1 MSGRY
6 GEEMLA
12 EDMDNEL
19 IHAELSLFRRTS
31 VESLPQEEN
40 FDYQGGMDLGEEP
53 ADFGKIGASL
63 SEGSGVRS
71 RSSSRSLYIKQPD
84 SESGESG
91 TTSHGVH
98 PPVPFR
104 KRETKVKISKPYKR
118 RVTDKKLLTVM
129 KGLDSKDLERFL
141 DAYIFGSPGEAREAA
156 ETTRLDESSLCL
168 ARCFLGKRLFKCSEL
183 SAKVKQQLASETK
196 ESRFKDLALR
206 YRPAMRHQKTSNT
219 TRAVFPR
226 IIVFLCRE
234 TGKFDAL
241 RMPDHDA
248 LNTKQ
253 YIPILRRFG
262 LLDAFYKLIDSP
274 KLREFII
281 EQSRISFKAN
291 FSIWAS
297 KLSMN
302 SENVIRMGVI
312 PNDFDLAVQAFLRLR
327 GGEQ

>member
-1 MSGRY
+1 MSGEF
-6 GEEMLA
+6 GEELHA
-12 EDMDNEL
+12 EEMKNEL
-19 IHAELSLFRRTS
+19 FDAGFQLFRRRS
-31 VESLPQEEN
+31 VESFPQEGH
-40 FDYQGGMDLGEEP
+40 FDYEGGIEIGEEP
-53 ADFGKIGASL
+53 AAFEEIGESL
-63 SEGSGVRS
+63 GEGSGVRS
-71 RSSSRSLYIKQPD
+71 RSSSRSLFVQQPD
-84 SESGESG
+84 SESGESA
-91 TTSHGVH
+91 TTSHAAEL
-98 PPVPFR
+98 PVLFR

-156 ETTRLDESSLCL
+156 ETTRLDESSLRL
-168 ARCFLGKRLFKCSEL
+168 ARCFLSKRLFKCSEL
-183 SAKVKQQLASETK
+183 STKVKQQLASETK

-206 YRPAMRHQKTSNT
+206 YRAVMRHQKTSNT

-241 RMPDHDA
+241 KMPDHDA

-253 YIPILRRFG
+253 YVPILRRFG

-302 SENVIRMGVI
+302 TESVIRMGVI